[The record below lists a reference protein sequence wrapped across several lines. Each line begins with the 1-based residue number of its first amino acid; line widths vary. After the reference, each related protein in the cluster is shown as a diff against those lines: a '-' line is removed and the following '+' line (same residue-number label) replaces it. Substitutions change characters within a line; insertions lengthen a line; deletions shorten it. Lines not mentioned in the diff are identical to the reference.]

1 MLAPQRSLQV
11 TTIRRLLRHKWV
23 GVAWLFN
30 ALFSVALVA
39 ASAHVVLRWAPA
51 AAGSGVPGVMAQ
63 LHGCRLP
70 RVFEWRT
77 AAVKFASAVLCVG
90 SGLPVGPEGPMIFL
104 GATLG
109 GLLSQGTGFLRR
121 WPLLRR
127 AWPFERFRNSKDKRD
142 FMTAGCAA
150 GVAAA
155 FGAPIGGLLF
165 VFEDVASSWTSSLG
179 YQVFI
184 TCMVSVFARS
194 LADSVRHGNF
204 LFSDGILFEVTRPVK
219 THAAASV
226 VSVIVGVACGTA
238 AAAFTAATLA
248 WDRHVRA
255 RFVMRHRWRRL
266 VEPCIYMLLFLTLAI
281 VLPFAFPCRESGCV
295 AMPDGGLV
303 CKENSAIA
311 RDLFYAG
318 DGRLNERA
326 VEESMETFT
335 CRQQRSAVAPFVP
348 PNHDDALIPGAA
360 NHTAAAPLQ
369 RRYNELAT
377 LMHVTGEDAIRHL
390 MSRGTHLEFG
400 FGSIAAFLLIYGAF
414 AALSAG
420 SCIASGLLVP
430 MLIMGACI
438 GRLCGLAAV
447 KMATRAGYSAADLLA
462 TDEWAWIDPGV
473 FATVG
478 AGAFLGGGSRQAL
491 SAAVIMMETTSEVHF
506 LLPILLS
513 IAVAKWVA
521 DALKPH
527 GLYHSI
533 LEQRGVPFLPAEP
546 PRGVPLKTR
555 SVREVAFGPVVTLH
569 ECGSLAHAAE
579 ALRRTGYH
587 AFPVVSASEDA
598 HVITGV
604 IGRDHLRRVVA
615 RALATPRGHPMR
627 SLTWPELEGKAGA
640 DGARP
645 AVWPP
650 DEHSCDSSDDDDVDE
665 GTPLLDASVLAPSP
679 PATPRPG
686 SALTE
691 GASPNDAFG
700 GRLLDLSEY
709 VNRSAPCVPDA
720 FSVLRAYDLFRSLG
734 LRHLPVVDERG
745 RAAGMVTRKELLH
758 ASLRAR
764 LCSSPDASSPGAQ
777 C

>member
-1 MLAPQRSLQV
+1 
-11 TTIRRLLRHKWV
+11 
-23 GVAWLFN
+23 
-30 ALFSVALVA
+30 
-39 ASAHVVLRWAPA
+39 
-51 AAGSGVPGVMAQ
+51 
-63 LHGCRLP
+63 
-70 RVFEWRT
+70 
-77 AAVKFASAVLCVG
+77 
-90 SGLPVGPEGPMIFL
+90 
-104 GATLG
+104 
-109 GLLSQGTGFLRR
+109 
-121 WPLLRR
+121 
-127 AWPFERFRNSKDKRD
+127 
-142 FMTAGCAA
+142 MTAGCAA

-194 LADSVRHGNF
+194 LADGVRHGF
-204 LFSDGILFEVTRPVK
+204 SGLFRDGILFEVTRPVK
-219 THAAASV
+219 THAAASI

-255 RFVMRHRWRRL
+255 RFVTRYRWRRL

-295 AMPDGGLV
+295 AMPDGKLV

-311 RDLFYAG
+311 RDLFYAS
-318 DGRLNERA
+318 DGKLNERA

-335 CRQQRSAVAPFVP
+335 CRQQRSAVTPFVP
-348 PNHDDALIPGAA
+348 PNHDDALVPGAA
-360 NHTAAAPLQ
+360 NHTAAPPLQ

-400 FGSIAAFLLIYGAF
+400 FGSMAAFFLIYGTF

-438 GRLCGLAAV
+438 GRICGLAAV

-513 IAVAKWVA
+513 IAVAKWIA

-555 SVREVAFGPVVTLH
+555 SVREVAFGPVMTLH
-569 ECGSLAHAAE
+569 ECGPLAHAAE

-587 AFPVVSASEDA
+587 AFPVVSSSEDEA
-598 HVITGV
+598 HVITGM

-615 RALATPRGHPMR
+615 RALATPRGQPMR
-627 SLTWPELEGKAGA
+627 SLTWPELEGKAAA
-640 DGARP
+640 DGTRP

-650 DEHSCDSSDDDDVDE
+650 DEPSCDSSDDEAMDIDE
-665 GTPLLDASVLAPSP
+665 GTPLLDAAALPPSP
-679 PATPRPG
+679 PATPRAG
-686 SALTE
+686 GALTE
-691 GASPNDAFG
+691 GVDLFS
-700 GRLLDLSEY
+700 GRVLELREY
-709 VNRSAPCVPDA
+709 VNRSAPYVPDS

-764 LCSSPDASSPGAQ
+764 LCAPDASNVSR